1 MPCGRGR
8 WTGQYPLIDSLAPRG
23 EGYVI
28 LPLKD
33 VFSLPVGEKKYLIK
47 IYLKTWIGVVGL
59 ILSNKLSVC

>member
-33 VFSLPVGEKKYLIK
+33 VFLLSVAEKKHLIE
-47 IYLKTWIGVVGL
+47 IYFQNLDWGGRVDTFQ
-59 ILSNKLSVC
+59 